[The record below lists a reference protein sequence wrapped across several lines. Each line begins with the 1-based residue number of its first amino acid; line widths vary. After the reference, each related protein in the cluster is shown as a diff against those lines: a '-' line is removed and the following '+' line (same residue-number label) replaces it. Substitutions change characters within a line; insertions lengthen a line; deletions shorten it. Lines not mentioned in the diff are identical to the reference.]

1 MTLTLHSKFESADRR
16 VFSRNHPDVYSAL
29 RSQRRETGS
38 LGRFEVS
45 QRDKPKTLS
54 LAMSKNRET
63 LAAPDEGEEDR
74 RAPPPPSLRAAAA
87 EQQVHRGPVPEHL
100 RAAQRAQ
107 EADIAARYQ
116 KNLEES
122 LKAGVAPDPN
132 LKPHWIR

>member
-1 MTLTLHSKFESADRR
+1 LLD
-16 VFSRNHPDVYSAL
+16 
-29 RSQRRETGS
+29 Q
-38 LGRFEVS
+38 
-45 QRDKPKTLS
+45 PKTLS

-74 RAPPPPSLRAAAA
+74 HAPPPPSLRAA

-107 EADIAARYQ
+107 EAAIAARYQ
-116 KNLEES
+116 KNLEDS